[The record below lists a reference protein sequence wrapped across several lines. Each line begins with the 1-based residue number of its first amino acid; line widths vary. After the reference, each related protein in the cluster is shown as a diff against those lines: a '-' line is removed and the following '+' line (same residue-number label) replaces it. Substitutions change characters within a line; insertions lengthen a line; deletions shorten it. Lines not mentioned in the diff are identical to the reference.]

1 MLDPINMRDFDDF
14 LKQNHR
20 KKVHFILPGAV
31 VSGTYDDHTPETIYL
46 ENAITYAGTQTIKTE
61 VLIVPRER
69 ILAWGAGTIKSTS
82 SGL

>member
-20 KKVHFILPGAV
+20 KKIHFILPGAV
-31 VSGTYDDHTPETIYL
+31 VSGVYDDHTPETIYL
-46 ENAITYAGTQTIKTE
+46 ESAVTYAGVQTVKTE

-69 ILAWGAGTIKSTS
+69 ILAWGAGTIKATARDS
-82 SGL
+82 